1 MLRVRVVFTSVIGG
15 SPFLATHY
23 FTGDDDASGAA
34 AAVTAAGNFWGAVD
48 ALMDNET
55 SWATEAE
62 VAVLDNAGVLQG
74 IESTTPVT
82 GTGAVAGAALPKA
95 AQALIRWQTSGFV
108 GGRRLRGRT
117 FVPSLTTAVI
127 NNGVLTSA
135 AMTALDAAAEALIAD
150 VNTTLAI
157 WSKTNSLSFPV
168 TSATVWSEFAT
179 MRSRRD

>member
-1 MLRVRVVFTSVIGG
+1 MLRVRVVFTSVLGG

-23 FTGDDDASGAA
+23 FTGDDDQSGAD
-34 AAVTAAGNFWGAVD
+34 AAVTAVGNFWGAAD
-48 ALMDNET
+48 AVMDNET
-55 SWATEAE
+55 SWATESE

-74 IESTTPVT
+74 VLSTTPLT
-82 GTGAVAGAALPKA
+82 GVGAVAGSAVPKA
-95 AQALIRWQTSGFV
+95 SQGLIRWMTNGFV

-117 FVPSLTTAVI
+117 FIPSLTTGAL
-127 NNGVLTSA
+127 NNGVLTPA
-135 AMTALDAAAEALIAD
+135 AMTTLDAAAEALIAD

-168 TSATVWSEFAT
+168 VTATVWNEFAT